1 MEGLESFFTSGQQ
14 LRLFLLSCAFGI
26 PIGIAFDIFRVIR
39 MLVRHN
45 KIAAA
50 LEDILFFCLYG
61 VFLMCFTI
69 TAARSEFRFFY
80 CLGNFLGF
88 VVYYVTAG
96 TVVTNI
102 LKKII
107 FLIKKLLSKLLEPVL
122 KKFVL
127 LYEKIRSIF
136 VGTLQNMKSSKKNSK
151 TPLIDDSDLLYNN
164 RSRKIK
170 KNKRKNVK
178 KIGSK
183 SSQEKKEKR
192 HV

>member
-14 LRLFLLSCAFGI
+14 LQLFLLSCAFGI
-26 PIGIAFDIFRVIR
+26 PIGIVFDIFRVIR
-39 MLVRHN
+39 MIIHHN

-69 TAARSEFRFFY
+69 SMARSEFRFYY
-80 CLGNFLGF
+80 CAGNLIGF
-88 VVYYVTAG
+88 ILYYVTAG
-96 TVVTNI
+96 TVVTGI
-102 LKKII
+102 LRKII
-107 FLIKKLLSKLLEPVL
+107 GFIKRALLRIFRPLL

-127 LYEKIRSIF
+127 ICEKIRTIF
-136 VGTLQNMKSSKKNSK
+136 VGSLQSNKKNSE
-151 TPLIDDSDLLYNN
+151 TLLIDDTNLLYNSN
-164 RSRKIK
+164 KEK

-178 KIGSK
+178 KLGV
-183 SSQEKKEKR
+183 QNYKKKTKKG

>member
-14 LRLFLLSCAFGI
+14 LQLFLLSCVFGI
-26 PIGIAFDIFRVIR
+26 PIGIVFDIFRVIR
-39 MLVRHN
+39 MIIRHN

-69 TAARSEFRFFY
+69 SMARSEFRFYY
-80 CLGNFLGF
+80 CFGNLIGF
-88 VVYYVTAG
+88 ILYYVTAG
-96 TVVTNI
+96 TVVTGI

-107 FLIKKLLSKLLEPVL
+107 GFIKNALLKIFRPVL
-122 KKFVL
+122 NKFAL
-127 LYEKIRSIF
+127 ICEKIRTFF
-136 VGTLQNMKSSKKNSK
+136 VGSFQNIKSNKKNSK
-151 TPLIDDSDLLYNN
+151 TLLIDDTVLLYNSN
-164 RSRKIK
+164 NEK

-178 KIGSK
+178 KLGVK
-183 SSQEKKEKR
+183 NLKKKTKKR

>member
-14 LRLFLLSCAFGI
+14 LQLFLLSCAFGI
-26 PIGIAFDIFRVIR
+26 PIGIVFDIFRVIR
-39 MLVRHN
+39 MIIHHN

-69 TAARSEFRFFY
+69 SMARSEFRFY
-80 CLGNFLGF
+80 
-88 VVYYVTAG
+88 YYVTAG
-96 TVVTNI
+96 TVVTGI
-102 LKKII
+102 LRKII
-107 FLIKKLLSKLLEPVL
+107 GFIKRALLRIFRPLL

-127 LYEKIRSIF
+127 ICEKIRTIF
-136 VGTLQNMKSSKKNSK
+136 VGSLQNIKSNKKNSE
-151 TPLIDDSDLLYNN
+151 TLLIDDTNLLYNSN
-164 RSRKIK
+164 KEK

-178 KIGSK
+178 KLGV
-183 SSQEKKEKR
+183 QNYKKKTKKR